1 MIDPTE
7 KRLSV
12 SRQCRM
18 LGICRSSRYYK
29 RRQWIQ
35 SDDLKLMRLI
45 DEQYLKNPS
54 WGSRST
60 RNYLR
65 RQGYKVNRKRVQH
78 LMRIM
83 GIEAIYPKPK
93 TSRPHPDHKVYP
105 YPGSFPTP
113 LKPIFASGH
122 WKTPFCGMAALRFSI
137 PTKGLSS
144 PARPLQAS

>member
-1 MIDPTE
+1 
-7 KRLSV
+7 
-12 SRQCRM
+12 M

-29 RRQWIQ
+29 RRQRIQ

-54 WGSRST
+54 WGSRSM

-65 RQGYKVNRKRVQH
+65 RQGYKVNRKRVQR

-93 TSRPHPDHKVYP
+93 TSRRIPVIKCTLTFSETLTSTV
-105 YPGSFPTP
+105 PTR
-113 LKPIFASGH
+113 
-122 WKTPFCGMAALRFSI
+122 CG
-137 PTKGLSS
+137 
-144 PARPLQAS
+144 RPM